1 MNKIWFFLLLSVS
14 LIAFSCKNS
23 TKTDTG
29 NQEITAPETTM
40 PIVLTEADIAKYTAK
55 GKQIAQASFKTLAGN
70 LKKAMKKGGA
80 VEAIK
85 FCNLKANPLVDS
97 LSKAHHAKIKRTSNK
112 LRSPANAASELETQQ
127 LASYMEDVKA
137 NKPLMPSVV
146 LTSDNKVQFFA
157 PIKTKA
163 VCLKCHGVVDAD
175 NLPKPYKV
183 IQELYPNDQ
192 ATGYSEGE
200 LRGIW
205 SIQFDR

>member
-1 MNKIWFFLLLSVS
+1 MNKSLSLLLVAA
-14 LIAFSCKNS
+14 LIIALSCKSNP
-23 TKTDTG
+23 KTDAKH
-29 NQEITAPETTM
+29 QETTNSENTS
-40 PIVLTEADIAKYTAK
+40 PAALSEADVAEYTAK

-70 LKKAMKKGGA
+70 LKKAMKSGGP

-97 LSKAHHAKIKRTSNK
+97 LSKAHHATIKRTSSK
-112 LRSPANAASELETQQ
+112 LRSPANAPSELEAKQ
-127 LASYMEDVKA
+127 LAAYMEDVKA
-137 NKPLMPSVV
+137 NKPLQPKVV

-163 VCLKCHGVVDAD
+163 VCLKCHGAAD
-175 NLPKPYKV
+175 SDKLPKHYKV

-192 ATGYSEGE
+192 ATGYKEGE

-205 SIQFDR
+205 SIQMDR